1 MSLSIW
7 DALIFFGYFIGVVVF
22 AVGVAARSKT
32 KSSSD
37 YFLASKKLP
46 WYAIGASFIASNI
59 STEHFIGM
67 VGWGFLYGMAVA
79 NWEWANAATFTALIW
94 IFLPFYM
101 RGNVTTMPEFLEK
114 RFNKT
119 CRYIYAVV
127 MIIGL
132 VIAMLGGVMFAGAK
146 AMNVFFP
153 QIDVWMGILILAV
166 AAGTYTIYGGL
177 LSAVWADVLQFCLL
191 MVGGVIVSVYGVH
204 HAGGL
209 GQLMDTM
216 PEKFI
221 MFYSS
226 KHEMI
231 PWTGFV
237 SGLVSVGLW
246 YNCANQF
253 MVQRCLGARSEW
265 DARMGVVMAGFSKAI
280 LPFIVV
286 IPGIVA
292 FYLFQS
298 RISDGDQAWPF
309 MVKQFLPAGLVGL
322 VLAGLAS
329 AVMSTLSAITNS
341 SATIFTLDLYK
352 ELIRPNATDRELH
365 IVGRVSALV
374 IILVG
379 ISVGLVIAA
388 FPGITVFQL
397 IQTVFFYVAPPIAA
411 CFLLGIMWKRITPIA
426 ATFTMVLGFLVLLP
440 AVIFVIFP
448 RVPCLQPYDN
458 FMHHTFAVFVLSC
471 LTLTLLS
478 FFTKPKPSEELE
490 GVIWTKSALGVAAAE
505 KGKYRGFKSLGLWWF
520 LMAATIAG
528 LYVYT
533 NSKGS
538 KTSWLEA
545 EHASYAAGGG
555 SEVRIQPRSDISAD
569 EKFNLWTGQG
579 QVLFEPAQADQSI
592 TFEVPVENDGLH
604 KIDALVTVA
613 PGYGAFAVEVDE
625 KPAVISFPCVRLS
638 EDGEY
643 TSEVVERDSFDA
655 VEVTRE
661 RQINGIKDS
670 IAGSYTVQRISLG
683 VHESTGK
690 SITVAFISRNHK
702 EDRAA
707 IGIDQFIVTGREADD

>member
-1 MSLSIW
+1 MNLSIW

-22 AVGVAARSKT
+22 AVVVAARSKT
-32 KSSSD
+32 KSSAD

-101 RGNVTTMPEFLEK
+101 RGNVATMPEFLEK

-153 QIDVWMGILILAV
+153 QIPIWMGILILAV
-166 AAGTYTIYGGL
+166 SAGTYTIYGGL

-191 MVGGVIVSVYGVH
+191 MVGGIIVSVYGVY

-209 GQLMDTM
+209 DQLMDSM

-226 KHEMI
+226 RHEMI
-231 PWTGFV
+231 PWTGFI

-265 DARMGVVMAGFSKAI
+265 DARMGVIMAGFSKAI

-286 IPGIVA
+286 IPGIAA

-309 MVKQFLPAGLVGL
+309 MVKQFLPAGLIGL

-341 SATIFTLDLYK
+341 SSTIFTLDLYK
-352 ELIRPNATDRELH
+352 ELIRPNATDKELH
-365 IVGRVSALV
+365 IVGRLSALV

-379 ISVGLVIAA
+379 ISVALVIAA

-411 CFLLGIMWKRITPIA
+411 CFLLGIMWKRITAVA
-426 ATFTMVLGFLVLLP
+426 ATLTMLLGFLVLLP
-440 AVIFVIFP
+440 TVIFVLFP
-448 RVPCLQPYDN
+448 KVPFLQPYDN

-471 LTLTLLS
+471 VILVILS
-478 FFTKPKPSEELE
+478 LFSKPKPEEELE
-490 GVIWTKSALGVAAAE
+490 GVIWTKSALGVAEAE
-505 KGKYRGFKSLGLWWF
+505 KGKYGGFRSLKLWWF
-520 LMAATIAG
+520 LMAATIGG

-533 NSKGS
+533 NSQGS
-538 KTSWLEA
+538 NTAWLEA
-545 EHASYAAGGG
+545 EAVTYAVGEGL
-555 SEVRIQPRSDISAD
+555 SVKVQPRSDIPPE
-569 EKFNLWTGQG
+569 EKFNLWTGHG
-579 QVLFEPAQADQSI
+579 QVLFEPAQSGQSV
-592 TFEVPVENDGLH
+592 TFEVPVESTGLH
-604 KIDALVTVA
+604 KVDALVTVG
-613 PGYGAFAVEVDE
+613 PGYGAFGVEIDG
-625 KPAVISFPCVRLS
+625 KPATISFPDVRLS
-638 EDGEY
+638 EEGVY
-643 TSEVVERDSFDA
+643 SSETVERGTFDA

-661 RQINGIKDS
+661 REVNGIKDS
-670 IAGSYTVQRISLG
+670 IAGAYTVQRISLG
-683 VHESTGK
+683 VHESTGQT
-690 SITVAFISRNHK
+690 ITIAFISKDVRD
-702 EDRAA
+702 EGAA
-707 IGIDQFIVTGREADD
+707 IGIDQFIVTKE